1 VTQEQDAEVVRAG
14 GTVPAAFKGDGFN
27 CVHCAAYSEHHWE
40 QLSWFESTGRV
51 ESPVWQARCSRC
63 GVRSYWLKTGAGDGR
78 IIFPQAS
85 AAPPAHPEMPADV
98 QADYREAA
106 AIADRSPRGAGA
118 LLRLALQKLMPHLG
132 GNGKNLDQDIGKL
145 VADGLDLRVQQALD
159 ALRVIGNNA
168 VHPGEIDLTEDP
180 EKVATLF
187 GLLNYIVEERITRPR
202 QLEELYQ
209 SLPEGALKAIER
221 RDQSEC
227 PQPPL

>member
-1 VTQEQDAEVVRAG
+1 
-14 GTVPAAFKGDGFN
+14 
-27 CVHCAAYSEHHWE
+27 
-40 QLSWFESTGRV
+40 
-51 ESPVWQARCSRC
+51 
-63 GVRSYWLKTGAGDGR
+63 
-78 IIFPQAS
+78 
-85 AAPPAHPEMPADV
+85 MPADV